1 MQQSAHI
8 LVVEDDADIRRMIA
22 EFLRRNG
29 YRVQT
34 AREGGELDRI
44 LEVSRIDLLILD
56 IGLPQEDGLSVCRRI
71 RTQSSVPIIM
81 LTARGSELE
90 RVTGLES
97 GADDYLS
104 KPFGTH
110 ELLARIRALLRRA
123 RSVAEQALGLF
134 VPHWSVVVEEVTAH
148 FPPEQTATG
157 HRRTVGRH
165 RQKIPR
171 RGPIA
176 VGRLTAL

>member
-1 MQQSAHI
+1 MYQREPRMRRAGRRPRVAAHRRTAPAHGQYDPMQQSAHI

-81 LTARGSELE
+81 LT
-90 RVTGLES
+90 
-97 GADDYLS
+97 
-104 KPFGTH
+104 
-110 ELLARIRALLRRA
+110 
-123 RSVAEQALGLF
+123 
-134 VPHWSVVVEEVTAH
+134 
-148 FPPEQTATG
+148 
-157 HRRTVGRH
+157 
-165 RQKIPR
+165 
-171 RGPIA
+171 
-176 VGRLTAL
+176 